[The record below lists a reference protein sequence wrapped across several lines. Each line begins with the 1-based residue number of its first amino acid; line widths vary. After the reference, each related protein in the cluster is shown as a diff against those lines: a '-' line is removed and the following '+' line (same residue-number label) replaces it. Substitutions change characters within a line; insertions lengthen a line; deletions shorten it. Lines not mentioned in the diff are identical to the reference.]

1 MAIDPH
7 THSRHSDGTM
17 TPTEIV
23 QAAQEAALD
32 VVGLSDHDSTAG
44 WDEAARAAAAS
55 GIGFLPG
62 AEIST
67 AWHGISIHLLG
78 YLLDPADPGLLA
90 EFERTRRDRDSR
102 ARRIVERL
110 APDTGL
116 TWEEVVDHTPPGA
129 TIGRP
134 HIADALVARG
144 VVPDRSAAFEE
155 LLRTGGRY
163 YVSHYAPDP
172 VDAVRL
178 VNAAGGVAV
187 MAHPLAAAR
196 GRVVDEAVIEQMTD
210 AGLAGLEVDHRD
222 HSPQQRAHAA
232 AIADRLGLVPTGS
245 SDFHGTGKPN
255 QLGENTT
262 SPEALAALIE
272 RARDPGAHS
281 VGLEQWM

>member
-1 MAIDPH
+1 
-7 THSRHSDGTM
+7 M
-17 TPTEIV
+17 TPTQIV
-23 QAAQEAALD
+23 QAAKEAALD
-32 VVGLSDHDSTAG
+32 VVGLTDHDSTAG
-44 WDEAARAAAAS
+44 WDEAARAAAAA

-62 AEIST
+62 VEIST
-67 AWHGISIHLLG
+67 AWQGISIHLLG
-78 YLLDPADPGLLA
+78 YLLDPTDPGLLA
-90 EFERTRRDRDSR
+90 EFDRTRTDRDTR

-116 TWEEVVDHTPPGA
+116 TWDDVVAHAPPGA

-144 VVPDRSAAFEE
+144 VVPDRSAAFED

-178 VNAAGGVAV
+178 VTAAGGVAV

-196 GRVVDEAVIEQMTD
+196 GRVVDESAIEDMAR

-222 HSPQQRAHAA
+222 HSPQQRSRAS
-232 AIADRLGLVPTGS
+232 AIADRLDLVPTGS
-245 SDFHGTGKPN
+245 SDFHGSGKPN

-262 SPEALAALIE
+262 SPEALAALID
-272 RARDPGAHS
+272 RVRDPGAHS

>member
-23 QAAQEAALD
+23 RAAQDAGLE
-32 VVGLSDHDSTAG
+32 VVGLTDHDSTAG
-44 WDEAARAAAAS
+44 WDEAARAASAA

-62 AEIST
+62 VEIST

-78 YLLDPADPGLLA
+78 FLLDPSDPGLLA
-90 EFERTRRDRDSR
+90 EFNRTRTDRDTR

-110 APDTGL
+110 STDTGL
-116 TWEEVVDHTPPGA
+116 TWEEVVEHTPPGA

-144 VVPDRSAAFEE
+144 VVPDRSAAFAD
-155 LLRTGGRY
+155 LLRTGSKY

-178 VNAAGGVAV
+178 VKAAGGVAV

-196 GRVVDEAVIEQMTD
+196 GRVVDESVIEEMAA

-222 HSPQQRAHAA
+222 HSPQQREQAA
-232 AIADRLGLVPTGS
+232 AIAERLDLVRTGS

-255 QLGENTT
+255 RLGENTT
-262 SPEALAALIE
+262 SSEALASLVSQ
-272 RARDPGAHS
+272 ARDPGAHS
-281 VGLEQWM
+281 VGLEPWM

>member
-17 TPTEIV
+17 TPTQIL
-23 QAAQEAALD
+23 QEARTAGLT
-32 VVGLSDHDSTAG
+32 VVGLTDHDSTAG
-44 WDEAARAAAAS
+44 WSEAAVAAADT
-55 GIGFLPG
+55 GVGLLPG
-62 AEIST
+62 VEISCSRD
-67 AWHGISIHLLG
+67 GISIHLLG
-78 YLLDPADPGLLA
+78 YLLDPADPALLA
-90 EFERTRRDRDSR
+90 EFDRTRSDRDSR

-116 TWEEVVDHTPPGA
+116 TWDEVVAHTPPGA

-144 VVPDRSAAFEE
+144 VVPDRSAAFED

-172 VDAVRL
+172 VEAVRL

-196 GRVVDEAVIEQMTD
+196 GRVVEESVIEQMAA

-222 HSPQQRAHAA
+222 HSPQQRAQAA

-262 SPEALAALIE
+262 SSEALAALIDL
-272 RARDPGAHS
+272 ARDPGAHS